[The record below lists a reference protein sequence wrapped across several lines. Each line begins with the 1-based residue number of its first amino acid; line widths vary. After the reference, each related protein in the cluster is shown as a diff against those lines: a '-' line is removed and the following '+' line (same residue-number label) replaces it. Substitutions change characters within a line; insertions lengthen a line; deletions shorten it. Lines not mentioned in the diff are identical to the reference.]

1 MPDASHPPRTRTNGI
16 QIDEDLR
23 FQAWMWRIERIG
35 WWGMTAILAAAIA
48 GLFGHGPISR
58 TAVPLGDPAHPGD
71 DMLLDYERFGRAHS
85 DSQFVL
91 SGPARSPAG
100 EEFSLW
106 ISEEYLTD
114 AELIRIT
121 PEPSTQ
127 NLVSNGVRYYFRV
140 EEGPRTV
147 IFHFQPQR
155 SGRLSGAFR
164 LNDGPPNSFHQWLFP

>member
-1 MPDASHPPRTRTNGI
+1 MPAASHPPRTRTNGI
-16 QIDEDLR
+16 QIDEDPR

-58 TAVPLGDPAHPGD
+58 TAVPLGDPAHPGN

-91 SGPARSPAG
+91 SGPARSPAS

>member
-1 MPDASHPPRTRTNGI
+1 MSAASQTPRTRTNGI

-23 FQAWMWRIERIG
+23 FQARIWRIERVG
-35 WWGMTAILAAAIA
+35 WWGMAAILAAAIA

-58 TAVPLGDPAHPGD
+58 TTAPLADPAHPGGG
-71 DMLLDYERFGRAHS
+71 MLLDYERFGRAHS

-91 SGPARSPAG
+91 SGPARPPAG
-100 EEFSLW
+100 GNFSLW

-127 NLVSNGVRYYFRV
+127 DVVSNGVRYSFRV

-147 IFHFQPQR
+147 IFRFQPQR
-155 SGRLSGAFR
+155 PGRLSGAFR
-164 LNDGPPNSFHQWLFP
+164 LNDGPPTSFHQWLFP

>member
-1 MPDASHPPRTRTNGI
+1 MPAASHTPRTRANGI

-23 FQAWMWRIERIG
+23 FQARIWRIERIG
-35 WWGMTAILAAAIA
+35 WWGMAMFIAAAIA

-58 TAVPLGDPAHPGD
+58 TTAPLADPAHPGGG
-71 DMLLDYERFGRAHS
+71 MLLDYERFGRAHS

-91 SGPARSPAG
+91 SGPARPPAG
-100 EEFSLW
+100 GNFSLW

-127 NLVSNGVRYYFRV
+127 DVVSNGVRYSFRV

-147 IFHFQPQR
+147 IFRFQPQR
-155 SGRLSGAFR
+155 PGRLSGAFR
-164 LNDGPPNSFHQWLFP
+164 LNDGPPTSFHQWLFP